1 MRCGHGLAKALVL
14 ILVSFAL
21 AGCGAQV
28 SGDVPVSRMSE
39 AQRDSAIARSEIPGA
54 AAVGRS
60 YQAADRQAAR
70 NAALDSLR

>member
-1 MRCGHGLAKALVL
+1 MRYGQRLAPRLALLLLAFV
-14 ILVSFAL
+14 L

-28 SGDVPVSRMSE
+28 SGDVPVSSMSE